1 MRIPLLALAL
11 FAFLPSSFAQ
21 LPPMCEPGNLPVW
34 MQAIAWDKK
43 PVPYV
48 LPKRE
53 PLHTNSFVGTWV
65 IQKTNGDRFRFW
77 SEKDRVVVE
86 VYDRNAKRKQ
96 VQFLDLTANVRM
108 KWSADRG
115 KAYFAVE
122 DLHFPN
128 VGYFHEIWSDSAH
141 ATGRTEHI
149 LDATCAEM
157 LGTDGNNDTTYYW
170 RTDKYPALFADMRV
184 WAPWLCRE
192 GQMEYLTALCP
203 KPVDGCL
210 RAEWPKRRFGP
221 EAGSIAFVNITPG
234 RSPMPT
240 VEGERGLVVE
250 QRFHWNNNSG
260 IGTLPAWMRAYVSD
274 LKPDTLP
281 ALFTPDPVD
290 RGIPDNAFIGTLIA
304 ETPTMIIGMPDKRT
318 GRDTT
323 HQLAKYSYWADA
335 RRAVLIMDDPD
346 DEGYLFYAV
355 DLDADVVM
363 ATHNE
368 MSGHVIPKLYINTLE
383 QVGLKEFG
391 RGLELYF
398 SPHGTTRKINGYD
411 CEMHT
416 TSERF
421 LTYFWFPK
429 TDVRNPVFDMKNWMV
444 QRMGQKMKDLMFF
457 GVADKPMPMA
467 VQGTTITSYKEG
479 KAKPP
484 VVDLRNYRVRDER
497 LKRLR
502 EPSSGPERIYVPKI
516 TVEETMSGEFDV
528 DVPVMV
534 EAEPME
540 ERRPPSTAMNG
551 THEIPSDGMGIGSG
565 PPRSVTLHPAIDSV
579 MKAATNGFIG
589 TAKLRFTSTRGDKT
603 TSWTVRYAST
613 ADKMVLIGQD
623 EQPGNKEH
631 TYATVIDRRSRR
643 ELNYMIV
650 GDSLRSATYNLPY
663 RFEQSFQPATADS
676 AITGTRK
683 LVGRTAQ
690 HRLLEEADRR
700 RESWVDTKTP
710 SLFHDV
716 LGARKTWGGVEVL
729 LRGPM
734 IASTRPGMPLEV
746 TYTYTNEETMTMKV
760 LELKP
765 GPVDPKVFEI
775 TKESWGK

>member
-1 MRIPLLALAL
+1 MRIFILALAL
-11 FAFLPSSFAQ
+11 FTFLSTSSGQPPIPGQPAH
-21 LPPMCEPGNLPVW
+21 LPEW

-43 PVPYV
+43 PVAYA

-53 PLHTNSFVGTWV
+53 PLHTNGFIGTWS
-65 IQKTNGDRFRFW
+65 IQKTNGDRFDFW
-77 SEKDRVVVE
+77 SDKQRVVVE
-86 VYDRNAKRKQ
+86 VIGRNGERKQ
-96 VQFLDLTANVRM
+96 VQFLDLAANVRL

-128 VGYFHEIWSDSAH
+128 VGYYHEIWSDSVR
-141 ATGRTEHI
+141 ATGRTENI

-210 RAEWPKRRFGP
+210 RAAWPKRRFGP
-221 EAGSIAFVNITPG
+221 EAGSIAFVRITPG
-234 RSPMPT
+234 KAPMPT
-240 VEGERGLVVE
+240 VDGARGLVVE

-260 IGTLPAWMRAYVSD
+260 IGRLPAWMRAYVSD

-281 ALFTPDPVD
+281 AMFTPDPVD
-290 RGIPDNAFIGTLIA
+290 RGIPDNAFIGTLTA
-304 ETPTMIIGMPDKRT
+304 ETPTMILGMRDDRT

-363 ATHNE
+363 ASHNE

-383 QVGLKEFG
+383 EVGLKEFG
-391 RGLELYF
+391 EGLRLDF
-398 SPHGTTRKINGYD
+398 TPHGTTRKVNGYD

-416 TSERF
+416 TNERF

-429 TDVRNPVFDMKNWMV
+429 TDVRNPIFDMRNWMV

-497 LKRLR
+497 LERRRSPRSDIQPIEVR
-502 EPSSGPERIYVPKI
+502 EI
-516 TVEETMSGEFDV
+516 TVEEMMSGAFDV
-528 DVPVMV
+528 EAPVMV

-540 ERRPPSTAMNG
+540 EKRPPTVAESVAF
-551 THEIPSDGMGIGSG
+551 DDRG
-565 PPRSVTLHPAIDSV
+565 PRPVTLHPAIDSV
-579 MKAATNGFIG
+579 MKASTNGFIG
-589 TAKLRFTSTRGDKT
+589 TAKLHFTSKRGDKT

-613 ADKMVLIGQD
+613 ADRMVLIGHD
-623 EQPGNKEH
+623 EQAGNTEH
-631 TYATVIDRRSRR
+631 TRAYVLDRTARK
-643 ELNYMIV
+643 ETLYLPM
-650 GDSLRSATYNLPY
+650 GDSLRTH
-663 RFEQSFQPATADS
+663 RQPLVAHSPPIFPPAYADS
-676 AITGTRK
+676 VVTGSRTLIGRK
-683 LVGRTAQ
+683 TEQRLFRDEN
-690 HRLLEEADRR
+690 HRRS
-700 RESWVDTKTP
+700 SWVDPTTP
-710 SLFHDV
+710 NLFHDV
-716 LGARKTWGGVEVL
+716 FGARKSWSGIEIL

-734 IASTRPGMPLEV
+734 VASTHGGMPLEV
-746 TYTYTNEETMTMKV
+746 TYTYTDEETMTMKV
-760 LELKP
+760 LDLEP
-765 GPVDPKVFEI
+765 GAVDPGVFGI
-775 TKESWGK
+775 TRKSWPR

>member
-11 FAFLPSSFAQ
+11 SAFLPSSFAQ
-21 LPPMCEPGNLPVW
+21 LPPLCEPGNLPAW

-53 PLHTNSFVGTWV
+53 PVHTNSFIGTWV

-128 VGYFHEIWSDSAH
+128 VGYFHEIWSDSVH
-141 ATGRTEHI
+141 ATGRTETI

-157 LGTDGNNDTTYYW
+157 LGTDGNDDTTYYW
-170 RTDKYPALFADMRV
+170 RTDRYPALFADMRV

-234 RSPMPT
+234 KSPMPT

-290 RGIPDNAFIGTLIA
+290 RGIPDNAFIGTLTA

-416 TSERF
+416 MSERF

-429 TDVRNPVFDMKNWMV
+429 TDVRNPVFDIKNWMV

-497 LKRLR
+497 LEQRRQRNEPPPVEVR
-502 EPSSGPERIYVPKI
+502 EI
-516 TVEETMSGEFDV
+516 TAEELMSGEFDV
-528 DVPVMV
+528 EVPVMV
-534 EAEPME
+534 EAEPMVE
-540 ERRPPSTAMNG
+540 MRPPT
-551 THEIPSDGMGIGSG
+551 IG
-565 PPRSVTLHPAIDSV
+565 PRPVTLHPAIDSV
-579 MKAATNGFIG
+579 MKATTNAFIG
-589 TAKLRFTSTRGDKT
+589 TATLHFTSTRGDKT
-603 TSWTVRYAST
+603 ISWTVRYAST

-623 EQPGNKEH
+623 EQAGNTEH
-631 TYATVIDRRSRR
+631 TRAYVLD
-643 ELNYMIV
+643 
-650 GDSLRSATYNLPY
+650 RSARTERLLVPVDTGFRTYDQPLVAH
-663 RFEQSFQPATADS
+663 SALIFQPAATDS
-676 AITGTRK
+676 IITGSRK

-690 HRLLEEADRR
+690 HRLLEETDRR

-716 LGARKTWGGVEVL
+716 LGARRSWGGIEIL

-746 TYTYTNEETMTMKV
+746 TYTYKKEETMTMKV

>member
-1 MRIPLLALAL
+1 MRTTLLALAVL
-11 FAFLPSSFAQ
+11 AARGGTFAQ
-21 LPPMCEPGNLPVW
+21 SYIPCAPSNLPEW

-43 PVPYV
+43 PVSYA

-53 PLHTNSFVGTWV
+53 PLHTNGFIGTWI

-77 SEKDRVVVE
+77 SDKERVVVE
-86 VYDRNAKRKQ
+86 VLGRTGERKQ
-96 VQFLDLTANVRM
+96 VQFLDLSANIRM
-108 KWSADRG
+108 KSVTEKG
-115 KAYFAVE
+115 KVHFAVE

-128 VGYFHEIWSDSAH
+128 VGYFHEIWSDSVR
-141 ATGRTEHI
+141 ATGRSEKI

-170 RTDKYPALFADMRV
+170 RTGKYPALFADMRV

-203 KPVDGCL
+203 KPVNGCL

-221 EAGSIAFVNITPG
+221 EAGSIAFVKIAPG
-234 RSPMPT
+234 KSPMPA

-250 QRFHWNNNSG
+250 QRFRWNNNSG
-260 IGTLPAWMRAYVSD
+260 IGTLPVWMRAYVSD

-290 RGIPDNAFIGTLIA
+290 RGIPDNAFIGTLTA

-318 GRDTT
+318 GSDTT
-323 HQLAKYSYWADA
+323 QQLAKYSYWADA

-368 MSGHVIPKLYINTLE
+368 MSGQVIPKLYINTLE
-383 QVGLKEFG
+383 EVGLKEFG

-398 SPHGTTRKINGYD
+398 SSHGTMRKINGYD
-411 CEMHT
+411 CELFT
-416 TSERF
+416 TNERF

-497 LKRLR
+497 LEQRRRRNEPPAMEVR
-502 EPSSGPERIYVPKI
+502 EV
-516 TVEETMSGEFDV
+516 TVEEVMSGEFDV
-528 DVPVMV
+528 EAPVMV

-540 ERRPPSTAMNG
+540 EMRPPRTAMNG
-551 THEIPSDGMGIGSG
+551 TNKIPSDGLGIGSP

-579 MKAATNGFIG
+579 MKSTTNGFIG
-589 TAKLRFTSTRGDKT
+589 TATLQFTSTRGGKT

-613 ADKMVLIGQD
+613 ADKMALIGQD

-631 TYATVIDRRSRR
+631 TYATVIDRRSRK
-643 ELNYMIV
+643 ELIYLIV

-765 GPVDPKVFEI
+765 GAVDQRMFDI
-775 TKESWGK
+775 TPDSWRR

>member
-11 FAFLPSSFAQ
+11 SAFPPSSFSQ
-21 LPPMCEPGNLPVW
+21 LPPTCEPGNLPTW

-43 PVPYV
+43 PVPYA

-53 PLHTNSFVGTWV
+53 PLHTNGFIGTWV

-77 SEKDRVVVE
+77 SDRERVVFE
-86 VYDRNAKRKQ
+86 VFGRNGDRKQ

-108 KWSADRG
+108 KSAAEKG
-115 KAYFAVE
+115 KVHFAVE

-128 VGYFHEIWSDSAH
+128 VGYFHEIWSDSVH
-141 ATGRTEHI
+141 ATGRKEKI
-149 LDATCAEM
+149 LDATCQEL

-170 RTDKYPALFADMRV
+170 RTDRYPSLFADMRL

-192 GQMEYLTALCP
+192 GQLEYLTALCS
-203 KPVDGCL
+203 KPAGGSL
-210 RAEWPKRRFGP
+210 RAQWPKRRFGP
-221 EAGSIAFVNITPG
+221 EAGSIAFVSITPG
-234 RSPMPT
+234 KSPMPT

-260 IGTLPAWMRAYVSD
+260 IGRLPAWMRAYVSD

-290 RGIPDNAFIGTLIA
+290 RGIPDNAFIGTLTA
-304 ETPTMIIGMPDKRT
+304 ETPTMIIGMQDKRI

-429 TDVRNPVFDMKNWMV
+429 TDLRNPVFDMKNWMV

-479 KAKPP
+479 RAKPP

-497 LKRLR
+497 LEQRRQRNEPPPIEVR
-502 EPSSGPERIYVPKI
+502 EI
-516 TVEETMSGEFDV
+516 TAEELMSGEYTV
-528 DVPVMV
+528 EAPVMV

-540 ERRPPSTAMNG
+540 EMRPPT
-551 THEIPSDGMGIGSG
+551 IG
-565 PPRSVTLHPAIDSV
+565 PRPVTLHPAIDSV
-579 MKAATNGFIG
+579 MKATTNGFIG
-589 TAKLRFTSTRGDKT
+589 TATLQFTSTRGDKT

-613 ADKMVLIGQD
+613 ADKMALIGQD
-623 EQPGNKEH
+623 DQAGNTEH
-631 TYATVIDRRSRR
+631 TRAYLLD
-643 ELNYMIV
+643 
-650 GDSLRSATYNLPY
+650 RSARTEQLLVPVETGFRTYDQPLVPH
-663 RFEQSFQPATADS
+663 SALTFQPAATDS
-676 AITGTRK
+676 IITGSRK

-700 RESWVDTKTP
+700 RESWVDTKTS

-716 LGARKTWGGVEVL
+716 LGARRSWSGIEIL

-746 TYTYTNEETMTMKV
+746 TYRYKNEETLTMKV

-765 GPVDPKVFEI
+765 GPVDPKEFEI
-775 TKESWGK
+775 TRESWKR

>member
-1 MRIPLLALAL
+1 MRIPLLTLAL

-21 LPPMCEPGNLPVW
+21 LPPSCEPGNLPEW

-43 PVPYV
+43 PVPYA

-53 PLHTNSFVGTWV
+53 PLHTNGFIGTWI

-77 SEKDRVVVE
+77 SDKERVVVE
-86 VYDRNAKRKQ
+86 VFGRTGERKQ
-96 VQFLDLTANVRM
+96 VQFLDLSANIRM
-108 KWSADRG
+108 KSVTEKG
-115 KAYFAVE
+115 KVHFAVE

-128 VGYFHEIWSDSAH
+128 VGYFYEIWSDSVR
-141 ATGRTEHI
+141 ATGRTEQI

-203 KPVDGCL
+203 KPVVGCL

-221 EAGSIAFVNITPG
+221 EAGSIAFVNIAPG

-240 VEGERGLVVE
+240 LEGERGLVVE
-250 QRFHWNNNSG
+250 QRFLWNNNSG

-290 RGIPDNAFIGTLIA
+290 RGIPDNAFIGTLTA

-318 GRDTT
+318 GSDTT

-383 QVGLKEFG
+383 EVGLKEFG

-411 CEMHT
+411 CELFT

-457 GVADKPMPMA
+457 GVAEKPMPMA

-497 LKRLR
+497 LEQRRRRNEPPPMEVR
-502 EPSSGPERIYVPKI
+502 EV
-516 TVEETMSGEFDV
+516 TVEEVMSGEFDV
-528 DVPVMV
+528 EAPVMV

-540 ERRPPSTAMNG
+540 EMLPPVMEVSGASYDRLPRP
-551 THEIPSDGMGIGSG
+551 
-565 PPRSVTLHPAIDSV
+565 VTLPPAIDSV
-579 MKAATNGFIG
+579 MKATTNGFIG
-589 TAKLRFTSTRGDKT
+589 TARLRFTSTRGDKT

-623 EQPGNKEH
+623 EQPGSTEH
-631 TYATVIDRRSRR
+631 TRAYVLDRATHQEKLFIPLAEGFR
-643 ELNYMIV
+643 
-650 GDSLRSATYNLPY
+650 TYDQPLVAHPAPI
-663 RFEQSFQPATADS
+663 FQPAATDS
-676 AITGTRK
+676 IIAGARK
-683 LVGRTAQ
+683 IVGRSAQ
-690 HRLLEEADRR
+690 HRLLEEPDRR
-700 RESWVDTKTP
+700 RESWVDAKTP

-716 LGARKTWGGVEVL
+716 LGARRSWSGIEIL
-729 LRGPM
+729 LRGPVV
-734 IASTRPGMPLEV
+734 ASTRPGMPLEV
-746 TYTYTNEETMTMKV
+746 TYTYKNEETLTLKV

-765 GPVDPKVFEI
+765 GAVDQRMFDI
-775 TKESWGK
+775 TPDSWRR